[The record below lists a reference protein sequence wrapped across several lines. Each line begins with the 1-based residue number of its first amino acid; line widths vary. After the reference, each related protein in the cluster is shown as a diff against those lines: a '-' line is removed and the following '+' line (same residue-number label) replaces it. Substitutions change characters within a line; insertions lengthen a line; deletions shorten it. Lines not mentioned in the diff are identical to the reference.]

1 MSFSTTT
8 KNEITTL
15 SHSKSERLAML
26 SGFVRNN
33 GYIQNDNLYLT
44 TENTNILNMLVEYF
58 ENLYE
63 IKVNIK
69 EIENLNLFKNK
80 LNLLMIE
87 HKVKFILQDI
97 AYFDKE
103 NNYNDTVP
111 DYIVGANEEIR
122 AYLRGV
128 FLSTGSINDP
138 SSSYHL
144 ELTINKKDEAVFVQ
158 RLLNIFDLN
167 AKILSR
173 EKGYMIYIK
182 EAEKICDFL
191 KIIQANNAV
200 LHYENIRIYHEEKN
214 KTNRLNNCEQANID
228 KIVETA
234 AKQLEQIKMIE
245 KYMPENLIDEK
256 TKEVMTYRKKYPEVS
271 LKELSEIISLET
283 GKTITK
289 SGLNHRLRK
298 IKALAEKLEENNQDI

>member
-15 SHSKSERLAML
+15 NHSKSERIAFL

-33 GYIQNDNLYLT
+33 GYIQNDNLCLT
-44 TENTNILNMLVEYF
+44 TENKNIVKMLVEYF
-58 ENLYE
+58 ENLYDVK
-63 IKVNIK
+63 INVK
-69 EIENLNLFKNK
+69 ETDNLNLFKNK
-80 LNLLMIE
+80 LNLLMISE
-87 HKVKFILQDI
+87 KVDFILQDI

-103 NNYNDTVP
+103 SKYLETIPN
-111 DYIVGANEEIR
+111 YIVGANEEIR

-128 FLSTGSINDP
+128 FLSSGSINDP

-144 ELTINKKDEAVFVQ
+144 ELTIDKKDEAVFVQ

-173 EKGYMIYIK
+173 DKGYMIYIK

-191 KIIQANNAV
+191 KIIQANNSV
-200 LHYENIRIYHEEKN
+200 LHYENVRIYHEEKN

-228 KIVETA
+228 KVVETA
-234 AKQLEQIKMIE
+234 SKQLEQIEIIE
-245 KYMPENLIDEK
+245 KYMPEDLIDDK
-256 TKEVMTYRKKYPEVS
+256 IKEAITYRKKYPEVS

-283 GKTITK
+283 EKTITK
-289 SGLNHRLRK
+289 SGLNHRFRK
-298 IKALAEKLEENNQDI
+298 IKELAENLEKDNN